1 MITTVLIDYDGT
13 LHDWDTVLKRSLHG
27 ILGLTGQQL
36 YDTWTY
42 DIHRAIVHTR
52 HMEKHDDMK
61 FHCRLLFQHL
71 NRPHD
76 EETTEL
82 ICRKFEEAGQKAKD
96 DPIYFTDAIPA
107 LDELRKM
114 GLKLCLSTGT
124 NAEDKAETLT
134 QTTGTDHFDHVFSEP
149 AIGCFKT
156 EPQYY
161 RTALKRAGSEPHET
175 VSIGDTPL
183 SDIRPAKL
191 VGIHTIWLNRD
202 HEPRPPTED
211 QTADHEAED
220 LLQAVQI
227 IHRMRRTEESPG

>member
-36 YDTWTY
+36 YDTWTH
-42 DIHRAIVHTR
+42 DIHRAIVHAR
-52 HMEKHDDMK
+52 HMDRHDDMK

-76 EETTEL
+76 KETTEL
-82 ICRKFEEAGQKAKD
+82 ICRKFEEAGQRAKD
-96 DPIYFTDAIPA
+96 DPIYFPDAIPA
-107 LDELRKM
+107 LNQLRKM
-114 GLKLCLSTGT
+114 ALKLCLSTGT
-124 NAEDKAETLT
+124 NAEAKAETLT
-134 QTTGTDHFDHVFSEP
+134 RTTGTDHFDHLFSEP
-149 AIGCFKT
+149 SIGCYKT

-161 RTALKRAGSEPHET
+161 LTALQRAGSEPQET

-183 SDIRPAKL
+183 SDIRPAKH

-202 HEPRPPTED
+202 DEPRPTTKD
-211 QTADHEAED
+211 QTADHEVED
-220 LLQAVQI
+220 LLQAVQLI
-227 IHRMRRTEESPG
+227 RQMR